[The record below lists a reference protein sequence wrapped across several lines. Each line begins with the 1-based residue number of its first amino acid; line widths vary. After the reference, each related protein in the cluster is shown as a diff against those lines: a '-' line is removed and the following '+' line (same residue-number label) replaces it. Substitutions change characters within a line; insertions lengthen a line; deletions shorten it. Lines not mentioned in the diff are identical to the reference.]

1 MTKTFTLEPNQTIL
15 LILDMQDKL
24 FSKIEQGPAV
34 LGALWKTVQGFQLLN
49 LPVFLTEQYPEG
61 LGATLAPLQSLLKE
75 SYRPFVKTAFSCVN
89 DPAFEKHIHTFKQTQ
104 WVVVG
109 LEAHICILQT
119 VKDLLKKGDEVV
131 VLNDAIASRSIFDY
145 STAIAEMRDA
155 GARISSSETILF
167 ELIRDARHP
176 QFKSISQLVKT
187 GCGCC

>member
-1 MTKTFTLEPNQTIL
+1 MRSFTLEPTQTAL

-24 FSKIEQGPAV
+24 FSKMEQGPAL
-34 LGALWKTVQGFQLLN
+34 LGALWKIVQGFQLLN
-49 LPVFLTEQYPEG
+49 LPIFLTEQYPEG

-75 SYRPFVKTAFSCVN
+75 SYRPFVKTAFSCLN
-89 DPAFEKHIHTFKQTQ
+89 DPALRRHMLSSQQTQ

-109 LEAHICILQT
+109 IEAHICVLQT
-119 VKDLLKKGDEVV
+119 VKDLLNHGKDVV

-155 GARISSSETILF
+155 GARISSSETVLF
-167 ELIRDARHP
+167 ELLKDALHP
-176 QFKSISQLVKT
+176 QFKSISQLVKV